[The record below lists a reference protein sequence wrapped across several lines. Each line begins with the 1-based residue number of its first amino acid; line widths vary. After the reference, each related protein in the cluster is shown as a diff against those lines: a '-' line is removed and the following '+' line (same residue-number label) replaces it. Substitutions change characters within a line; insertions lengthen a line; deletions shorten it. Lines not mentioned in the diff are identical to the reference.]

1 MSTTSIDLHM
11 HTCYSDGSDTPW
23 QLVAKAAQQ
32 GLHSIAITDHDTVAA
47 FPEARQAGVMHGVEV
62 LAGIELSVQYEH
74 YHDVHML
81 GYLFDPQHER
91 LGRQLQYLQEQ
102 RVQRGMAILARVN
115 ACLAQRGQTPLD
127 TAQVLQDV
135 HGTLT
140 RPHVAKALIAQ
151 GYVRNMEE
159 AFREFLIPCDVPK
172 AALSPEAAVA
182 LMAEA
187 GGVCVLAHPG
197 VLSSEPKEL
206 ERLIGTFKTLGMVGL
221 EAYHHSHEPGC
232 VDFLLRCARRY
243 GLVVTGGSDYH
254 GRSYGAQLGET
265 GPGEP
270 IPGHLL
276 ADLQHAR
283 SILRRESA

>member
-1 MSTTSIDLHM
+1 MPTTGIDLHM

-32 GLHSIAITDHDTVAA
+32 GLRSIAITDHDTVAA
-47 FPEARQAGVMHGVEV
+47 LPEARQAGMAHGIEV
-62 LAGIELSVQYEH
+62 VAGIELSVRYAH

-91 LGRQLQYLQEQ
+91 LGEWLQHMQEQ
-102 RVQRGMAILARVN
+102 RVQRGLAILACVN
-115 ACLAQRGQTPLD
+115 ACLRQRGQTPLA

-135 HGTLT
+135 QGTLT
-140 RPHVAKALIAQ
+140 RPHVAKALLAQ
-151 GYVRNMEE
+151 GYVRNIEE

-172 AALSPEAAVA
+172 AGLSPEAAMA

-197 VLSSEPKEL
+197 VLSSEPQEL
-206 ERLIGTFKTLGMVGL
+206 ERLIATFKAMGMAGV

-232 VDFLLRCARRY
+232 VNFLLRCARRY

-254 GRSYGAQLGET
+254 GRLYGAQLGET
-265 GPGEP
+265 APGES

-276 ADLQHAR
+276 ADLQQVRAAV
-283 SILRRESA
+283 RRESA

>member
-1 MSTTSIDLHM
+1 MPTTGIDLHM

-32 GLHSIAITDHDTVAA
+32 GLQSIAITDHDTVAA
-47 FPEARQAGVMHGVEV
+47 LPEACQAGVVHGIEV
-62 LAGIELSVQYEH
+62 ITGIELSARYEH

-91 LGRQLQYLQEQ
+91 LGKWLQHMQEQ
-102 RVQRGMAILARVN
+102 RVQRGMAILVRVN
-115 ACLAQRGQTPLD
+115 ACLTQRGQAPLD

-135 HGTLT
+135 QGTLT

-151 GYVRNMEE
+151 GYVRNMDE

-172 AALSPEAAVA
+172 AGLSPEAAMA

-197 VLSSEPKEL
+197 VLSSEPQEL
-206 ERLIGTFKTLGMVGL
+206 ERLIATFKAMGMVGI
-221 EAYHHSHEPGC
+221 EAYHHSHEPKC

-243 GLVVTGGSDYH
+243 GLIVTGGSDYH

-265 GPGEP
+265 APGEP

-276 ADLQHAR
+276 ADLQRVRAV
-283 SILRRESA
+283 LRRESA